1 MTGVRE
7 RIQLVKAHLEHMKL
21 PMLGFMYTD
30 ISHSFP
36 RDEIGFA
43 RGEGCLNVLKNHL
56 STEIDQIENLLSEVE
71 TRATS
76 IEERLD
82 DALTMIE
89 KLHGAHEQIFEEI
102 KAEIEQLGLEKRV
115 ETRAHL
121 NELHELLK
129 FIKYSR

>member
-1 MTGVRE
+1 MTGIRE
-7 RIQLVKAHLEHMKL
+7 RIQEVKGRLENIKP
-21 PMLGFMYTD
+21 PMPWFMYDD
-30 ISHSFP
+30 ITGSFP

-43 RGEGCLNVLKNHL
+43 HGESCLNVLKNHL

-89 KLHGAHEQIFEEI
+89 KLHGAHEQIF
-102 KAEIEQLGLEKRV
+102 AEIEQLGLEKEEIKRV

-121 NELHELLK
+121 NKLHEFLK

>member
-1 MTGVRE
+1 MTGIRE
-7 RIQLVKAHLEHMKL
+7 RIQEVKGRLENIKP
-21 PMLGFMYTD
+21 PMPWFMYDD
-30 ISHSFP
+30 ITGSFP

-43 RGEGCLNVLKNHL
+43 HGESCLNVLKNHL

-121 NELHELLK
+121 NKLHEFLK